1 MEYVRLGNSG
11 LKVSPICLGAFMFG
25 GHTDEETSLKI
36 IGSARDAGVNFIDTA
51 DKYQNGNSEIAVGK
65 AIKTDR
71 DDWVLATKTGSDRMG
86 PGPNHYGL
94 SRKWMM
100 QALDDSLKRLQTDYV
115 DIYYLH
121 RAEPNTPLEET
132 IQTIGD
138 ILRTGKARY
147 WGFSNFRAWKIPVM
161 VEIAKQLGIAKPVVA
176 QPYYNLMNRIV
187 EIEYIPACAH
197 YGIGIAAY
205 SVLAR
210 GVLTGKYGTGEIPEG
225 SRVSWEGKHKLGNE
239 FSPAALKKVQRLV
252 KHAEKQGM
260 TGSQFATNWCLNS
273 QQVHTAIAGP
283 RTFAQWTEQLASLE
297 HDFTA
302 KDEALVDKLF
312 PPAYPAL
319 IEYVHTKDPMTGR
332 TPVNG

>member
-1 MEYVRLGNSG
+1 MEYVRLGDSG
-11 LKVSPICLGAFMFG
+11 LKVSPICLGAFIFG
-25 GHTDEETSLKI
+25 GRTDEKTALKI

-51 DKYQNGNSEIAVGK
+51 GKYNNGKSEVAVGK
-65 AIKTDR
+65 ALKKDR
-71 DDWVLATKTGSDRMG
+71 NDWVLATKTGSDRMG
-86 PGPNHYGL
+86 PGPNHFGL

-100 QALDDSLKRLQTDYV
+100 QALEDSLKRLQTDYV

-121 RAEPNTPLEET
+121 RAEPNTPFEET

-138 ILRTGKARY
+138 ILRSGKARY

-161 VEIAKQLGIAKPVVA
+161 VELAKQMGIPKPVVA

-187 EIEYIPACAH
+187 EIEYIPACAY
-197 YGIGIAAY
+197 YGIGVAPY

-210 GVLTGKYGTGEIPEG
+210 GVLTGKYGAGEIPKN
-225 SRVSWEGKHKLGNE
+225 SRAAWEGTQKFGNE
-239 FSPAALKKVQRLV
+239 FSSDALKKVQRLV
-252 KHAEKQGM
+252 AHAEKQGM

-273 QQVHTAIAGP
+273 QHIHSVIAGP
-283 RTFAQWTEQLASLE
+283 RTFAQWTEQLDSLK

-332 TPVNG
+332 IPKTG